1 MTAKT
6 LDGEAV
12 AAQIK
17 AELVHRV
24 ELLIDRG
31 LTPGLGTVLVGDDGP
46 SANYVAMK
54 HRDCTELG
62 FLSRH
67 EHLPANA
74 TQDEVLRVAERH
86 GLVVHMVSNS
96 WMRLADHPLIR
107 RVVVQEGPDA
117 ADDTVNTSSAWAASG
132 DSSELVSAMIRAPPS
147 WARVGRS
154 RSR

>member
-1 MTAKT
+1 MTAQT

-17 AELVHRV
+17 AELTHRV

-54 HRDCTELG
+54 HRDCAELG

-67 EHLPANA
+67 EHLPRS
-74 TQDEVLRVAERH
+74 TLF
-86 GLVVHMVSNS
+86 M
-96 WMRLADHPLIR
+96 
-107 RVVVQEGPDA
+107 
-117 ADDTVNTSSAWAASG
+117 
-132 DSSELVSAMIRAPPS
+132 LVSAFAGLETMKAAYAHAIRLKYRFYSYGDASLLFRAPQEPDDEEF
-147 WARVGRS
+147 
-154 RSR
+154 